1 MRPPSAW
8 QPEELMAEPYV
19 VPARPTALPG
29 YLDIA
34 TRRRIAGWAQ
44 AGESGEPAAL
54 QVLDNGRLIARV
66 IANQHRPDLKQAG
79 FGDGRFGFDLLIPAP
94 LSAYERHIIQVRR
107 EADGTELIG
116 SPIVLEATGT
126 FDDDL
131 RELLRQVAG
140 GAQTNDERETILAF
154 LAQIADDLLTD
165 HARAQG
171 GQEQH
176 DHYRRLARR
185 HGPEIDVKPRA
196 LRALLI
202 DEHLPVAGQDA
213 GSQALLSHARALQV
227 LGYDVSLVA
236 ADDLSPPSGVQHALE
251 AEGFTIWRAP
261 HYASVEEILRR
272 QSGAF
277 DLVYLHRIGTA
288 SRYLSL
294 VRHHQSGA
302 TVLYSVA
309 DLHHR
314 RIAGQAEIEKRP
326 ELHALSRRTRL
337 EECTAAW
344 QADAVLTH
352 SPVEAEWL
360 RQAVPQARVA
370 CVSWA
375 VRKRDRTPDV
385 TTRRH
390 IAFIGNYR
398 HAPNLDAALWFARDV
413 WPELRAA
420 DPERELWLVGPHLP
434 PHLHWP
440 EGVRVLGHVA
450 DLETSVFD
458 HVRLTVA
465 PLRYGAGIK
474 GKVLESLMAGIPC
487 VMTPTAAEG
496 LDLPPSLAALVA
508 EDAASQSARI
518 SALYADPDACRTLGQ
533 TAQAHVGSTFSA
545 DRTQTALRKA
555 IQIARQPR

>member
-1 MRPPSAW
+1 MTP
-8 QPEELMAEPYV
+8 PYV
-19 VPARPTALPG
+19 VPARPAVLPG

-44 AGESGEPAAL
+44 AGESGEPASL

-66 IANQHRPDLKQAG
+66 IANQNRPDLQQAG
-79 FGDGRFGFDLLIPAP
+79 FGDGRLGFDLLIPAP
-94 LSAYERHIIQVRR
+94 LSAHERHIIQVRR

-116 SPIVLEATGT
+116 SPVVLETTGT
-126 FDDDL
+126 FDEDL

-140 GAQTNDERETILAF
+140 GAQANPERENILSF

-165 HARAQG
+165 HARADG

-185 HGPEIDVKPRA
+185 HGPEIDIKPRA
-196 LRALLI
+196 QRALLV
-202 DEHLPVAGQDA
+202 DERLPVAGHDA
-213 GSQALLSHARALQV
+213 GSQALLSHARALQA
-227 LGYDVSLVA
+227 LGYEVSLVA
-236 ADDLSPPSGVQHALE
+236 ADDLSPPADARHALQ

-288 SRYLSL
+288 ARYLSL
-294 VRHHQSGA
+294 ARHHQPAA
-302 TVLYSVA
+302 TLLYSVA
-309 DLHHR
+309 DLHHL

-326 ELHALSRRTRL
+326 ELYALSRRTRL

-352 SPVEAEWL
+352 SPAEAAWL

-370 CVSWA
+370 CVPWA
-375 VRKRDRTPDV
+375 IRKRDHTPDFAA
-385 TTRRH
+385 RRH

-413 WPELRAA
+413 LPDLRVQNPEL
-420 DPERELWLVGPHLP
+420 ELLLVGPYLP

-458 HVRLTVA
+458 HVRLTIA

-487 VMTPTAAEG
+487 VMTPVAAEG
-496 LDLPPSLAALVA
+496 LDLPPSLTALVA

-518 SALYADPDACRTLGQ
+518 SALYADPDACRSLGQ
-533 TAQAHVGSTFSA
+533 AAQAHVAATFSA
-545 DRTQTALRKA
+545 DHTQAALRKA
-555 IQIARQPR
+555 ILTARQPR

>member
-1 MRPPSAW
+1 MRASSAW

-19 VPARPTALPG
+19 VPARPTVLPG

-44 AGESGEPAAL
+44 AGESGDPAAL

-79 FGDGRFGFDLLIPAP
+79 FGDGRLGFDLLIPAP
-94 LSAYERHIIQVRR
+94 LSAHERHIIQVRR

-116 SPIVLEATGT
+116 SPVVLEATGT

-165 HARAQG
+165 HAHAQG

-196 LRALLI
+196 PLALLI

-213 GSQALLSHARALQV
+213 GSQALLSHARALQA

-236 ADDLSPPSGVQHALE
+236 ADDLSPPTGLQHALE

-277 DLVYLHRIGTA
+277 NLVYLHRIGTA

-294 VRHHQSGA
+294 VRHHQPSA

-314 RIAGQAEIEKRP
+314 RIAG
-326 ELHALSRRTRL
+326 
-337 EECTAAW
+337 

-360 RQAVPQARVA
+360 RQAVPQARVV
-370 CVSWA
+370 CVPWA
-375 VRKRDRTPDV
+375 VHKREQKANFAV
-385 TTRRH
+385 RRH
-390 IAFIGNYR
+390 IAFIGNYF
-398 HAPNLDAALWFARDV
+398 HAPNLDAVMWFAHV
-413 WPELRAA
+413 VLPELRIRNA
-420 DPERELWLVGPHLP
+420 DMELWLVGPHLP
-434 PHLHWP
+434 CHLSWP
-440 EGVRVLGHVA
+440 EGVRALGHVA
-450 DLETSVFD
+450 DLDGSVFD

-465 PLRYGAGIK
+465 PLRFGAGIK
-474 GKVLESLMAGIPC
+474 GKVLESLLAGVPC
-487 VMTPTAAEG
+487 VMTSIAAEG
-496 LDLPPSLAALVA
+496 LNLPSSLAALVVDD
-508 EDAASQSARI
+508 EASHIERI
-518 SALYADPDACRTLGQ
+518 SALYADPDTCQLLGKQ
-533 TAQAHVGSTFSA
+533 AQDHIGDLFNADCTAAS
-545 DRTQTALRKA
+545 LRRA
-555 IQIARQPR
+555 ITIARQP

>member
-1 MRPPSAW
+1 PPSVW
-8 QPEELMAEPYV
+8 RPEELMAEPYV
-19 VPARPTALPG
+19 IPARPTVLPG

-44 AGESGEPAAL
+44 AGESGDPAAL

-94 LSAYERHIIQVRR
+94 LSAHERHIIQVCR

-116 SPIVLEATGT
+116 SPVVLEATGT

-140 GAQTNDERETILAF
+140 GAQTNAERENILAF
-154 LAQIADDLLTD
+154 LAQVADDLLTD

-185 HGPEIDVKPRA
+185 HGPEIDIKPRA
-196 LRALLI
+196 PRALII

-213 GSQALLSHARALQV
+213 GSQALLSHARALQA

-236 ADDLSPPSGVQHALE
+236 ADDLSPPAGVQHALE

-277 DLVYLHRIGTA
+277 DLIYLHRIGTA

-294 VRHHQSGA
+294 ARHHQPGA

-314 RIAGQAEIEKRP
+314 RIAGQAETEKRP

-337 EECTAAW
+337 EECTTAW

-360 RQAVPQARVA
+360 RHAVPQARVV
-370 CVSWA
+370 CVPWA
-375 VRKRDRTPDV
+375 VHKREQKADFAV
-385 TTRRH
+385 RRH
-390 IAFIGNYR
+390 IAFIGNYC
-398 HAPNLDAALWFARDV
+398 HAPNLDAAIWFARDV
-413 WPELRAA
+413 LPELRAT

-434 PHLHWP
+434 CHLSWP
-440 EGVRVLGHVA
+440 EGVRVLGHVT
-450 DLETSVFD
+450 DLDRDVFD

-465 PLRYGAGIK
+465 PLRFGAGIK
-474 GKVLESLMAGIPC
+474 GKVLESLLAGIPC
-487 VMTPTAAEG
+487 VMTSIAAEG
-496 LDLPPSLAALVA
+496 LNLPSSLAALVVDD
-508 EDAASQSARI
+508 EASQIERI
-518 SALYADPDACRTLGQ
+518 SALYADPDTCQRLGKR
-533 TAQAHVGSTFSA
+533 AQDHIGDLFNA
-545 DRTQTALRKA
+545 DRTTASLRRA
-555 IQIARQPR
+555 IAIARQP

>member
-1 MRPPSAW
+1 MTP
-8 QPEELMAEPYV
+8 PYV
-19 VPARPTALPG
+19 VPARPAVLPG

-44 AGESGEPAAL
+44 AAGAQATQVQAGGEGSEPAAL

-66 IANQHRPDLKQAG
+66 IANQSRPDLQQAG
-79 FGDGRFGFDLLIPAP
+79 FGDGRLGFDLLIPAP
-94 LSAYERHIIQVRR
+94 LSAHERHIIQVRR

-116 SPIVLEATGT
+116 SPVVLEATGT

-140 GAQTNDERETILAF
+140 GAQTNPERENILSF

-165 HARAQG
+165 HARADG

-185 HGPEIDVKPRA
+185 HGPEIEEKPRA
-196 LRALLI
+196 PRALLI
-202 DEHLPVAGQDA
+202 DERLPVAGQDA
-213 GSQALLSHARALQV
+213 GSQALLSHARALQA
-227 LGYDVSLVA
+227 LGYEVSLVA
-236 ADDLSPPSGVQHALE
+236 ADDLSPPADARHALE

-288 SRYLSL
+288 ARYLSL
-294 VRHHQSGA
+294 ARHHQPGA
-302 TVLYSVA
+302 MLLYSVA
-309 DLHHR
+309 DLHHL

-326 ELHALSRRTRL
+326 ELHSLSRRTRL
-337 EECTAAW
+337 QECTAAW

-352 SPVEAEWL
+352 SPTEAAWL

-370 CVSWA
+370 CVPWA
-375 VRKRDRTPDV
+375 IRKRDHTPDV
-385 TTRRH
+385 AARRH

-398 HAPNLDAALWFARDV
+398 HAPNLDAALWFVRDV
-413 WPELRAA
+413 LPELRVQN
-420 DPERELWLVGPHLP
+420 PELELWLVGPHLP
-434 PHLHWP
+434 PHLSWP
-440 EGVRVLGHVA
+440 EGVRVMGHVA
-450 DLETSVFD
+450 DLDGSVFE

-465 PLRYGAGIK
+465 PLKFGAGIK
-474 GKVLESLMAGIPC
+474 GKVVESLLAGIPC
-487 VMTPTAAEG
+487 VMTSVAAEG
-496 LDLPPSLAALVA
+496 LNLPASLTGLVA
-508 EDAASQSARI
+508 DDAASQVACIRN
-518 SALYADPDACRTLGQ
+518 LYAAPEECRRLGEL
-533 TAQAHVGSTFSA
+533 AQAYVAETFSA
-545 DRTQTALRKA
+545 DHTLTSLRKA
-555 IQIARQPR
+555 IMTARHPR